1 MDDANLRMELYRKI
15 AEEPEREMLAELV
28 DRFGPPPPAVEA
40 LVEVAALKRL
50 AESLRVQSIS
60 AKAGELVIRLRR
72 DARVDVERLIEMVS
86 TLPGASFSP
95 TGVLTLPGGGGRQLV
110 ATARQTLE
118 SLAEE

>member
-1 MDDANLRMELYRKI
+1 
-15 AEEPEREMLAELV
+15 MLAELA
-28 DRFGPPPPAVEA
+28 DRFGPPPPTVET

-72 DARVDVERLIEMVS
+72 DARIDVERLIEMVS

-95 TGVLTLPGGGGRQLV
+95 TGVLTLPGGGGRQMV
-110 ATARQTLE
+110 TTARTTLE
-118 SLAEE
+118 SLSQ